1 MAKCYCLNQYNP
13 DVELLFHWKDTISA
27 CWLGKRKGVY
37 WFLLLTSLDI
47 TSSTHIYILFASFK
61 VRLHSKWSYSQ
72 HVSTQY
78 SQSINQQQRL
88 HTDAPKCMS
97 SVWKN
102 SDFWCIG
109 FLTSFV
115 IIFQYYYTLEKWYYW
130 SFSNHQTTNSN
141 VRVHQI
147 KKQNVPQTILLTTPK
162 WIAYRTAAASQ
173 LQKKRTVRI
182 DFPCSSNAKKQ
193 AKK

>member
-1 MAKCYCLNQYNP
+1 MFNIVPLKGYNFS
-13 DVELLFHWKDTISA
+13 LLA
-27 CWLGKRKGVY
+27 RKKKMDVY

-47 TSSTHIYILFASFK
+47 TSSTHIYILFAYFK
-61 VRLHSKWSYSQ
+61 ARLHNKWSYSQ
-72 HVSTQY
+72 LVSTQY

-88 HTDAPKCMS
+88 HTDAPKCMP

-102 SDFWCIG
+102 SDFWFIG

-115 IIFQYYYTLEKWYYW
+115 LIFQYYYTLEKWYYW
-130 SFSNHQTTNSN
+130 SFLNHQTTNSN

-173 LQKKRTVRI
+173 LQKSV
-182 DFPCSSNAKKQ
+182 PCVSIFHAAATQKKAKK
-193 AKK
+193 